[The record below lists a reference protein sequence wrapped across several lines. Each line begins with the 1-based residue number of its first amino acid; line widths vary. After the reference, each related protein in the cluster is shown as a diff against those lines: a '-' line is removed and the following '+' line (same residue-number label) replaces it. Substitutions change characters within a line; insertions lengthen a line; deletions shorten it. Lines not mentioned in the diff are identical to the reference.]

1 MPHPRI
7 HFSPAEIPKSFLFF
21 SFLNIY
27 FLIFREGGGREK
39 ERETDIDQ
47 LPLARPQPGA
57 RPTMQAC
64 APTRN
69 RGDIPLVLG
78 LAHDPLSHTS
88 QGLTR
93 ALTLVIKGVLF
104 FLFNLVKFRVKVKIT
119 SRFRA

>member
-1 MPHPRI
+1 M
-7 HFSPAEIPKSFLFF
+7 
-21 SFLNIY
+21 
-27 FLIFREGGGREK
+27 
-39 ERETDIDQ
+39 ERDIDQ

-93 ALTLVIKGVLF
+93 TLTLVIKGMLF
-104 FLFNLVKFRVKVKIT
+104 SFLIW
-119 SRFRA
+119 